1 MLHCLL
7 HLLHLDSAY
16 VNRTVPPV
24 FHDCPYEFIPG
35 RDEKYALCNITN
47 GDSPCFLLKELH
59 RAKEFRIYGFAV
71 VPIILS
77 ILAMILNVTYLA
89 IQLKIYLK
97 EEESARKRYLFLISR
112 TLSTIMALLL
122 LYVVIIC
129 WKASGFSYASVMI
142 FLLLGGLNFL
152 SITGTYIA
160 LSILLYTAIVHP
172 FYYHSELTIKH
183 CYVLIALI
191 SLFSTIASTCVGLW
205 GATLFYPDSAPVS
218 CTFRGC
224 QKPLAILIVIGLSMS
239 YGSVLGIYAALI
251 IRLQIRLRRS
261 RISLDR
267 TTKSDH
273 NDERQLT
280 HMRAMNRLG
289 MNMVTF
295 AVGSVPILIVC
306 IVAMVNLRSLSSL
319 GEGEKS
325 PCKTYLNS
333 RLFVQV
339 EILAATAAIVWLLAM
354 IFDPIINTVA
364 DRKIMAMLRNWS
376 HCFRRTVKSVRRQ
389 VTVTTQVS
397 RCTATND

>member
-59 RAKEFRIYGFAV
+59 KAKEFRIYGFAV

-191 SLFSTIASTCVGLW
+191 SLFSTIASVSKVTATEFAVLDRIFPCFKTCVGLW

-319 GEGEKS
+319 GEGERS

-354 IFDPIINTVA
+354 IFDPLINTAA
-364 DRKIMAMLRNWS
+364 DRKIMAMLRNW
-376 HCFRRTVKSVRRQ
+376 VRLG
-389 VTVTTQVS
+389 VF
-397 RCTATND
+397 